1 MKQALKWGAIICVSL
16 VVIVIA
22 ALVIISLLVDVN
34 QYKPEIEKL
43 VSDATQRSFK
53 IGDEIDLSLFP
64 WAGVSLAERRVR
76 PFHPPGPAHLGR
88 RSLGGCRDA
97 NRRLCSPSSGG

>member
-1 MKQALKWGAIICVSL
+1 MKKALKWGAIICVSL

-34 QYKPEIEKL
+34 KYKPEIEKL
-43 VSDATQRSFK
+43 VSDATRRSFK

-64 WAGVSLAERRVR
+64 WAGVSLSDI
-76 PFHPPGPAHLGR
+76 GL
-88 RSLGGCRDA
+88 S
-97 NRRLCSPSSGG
+97 NPSGFA